1 MKTVVLSSDCMV
13 QQPCV
18 ATIGFFDGVH
28 KGHQYLVSSVIEEA
42 HLRSLQ
48 SMVITFDRH
57 PREVLGS
64 DFVPRMLSTYDEK
77 LIMLSKTG
85 VDTAVVLPFNR
96 QMASLTAYEFM
107 RDVLRDR
114 LNVRALVI
122 GYDNRF
128 GCRRNETFDDYV
140 RYGHE
145 LGIDVILSQ
154 SMELSGVKVS
164 SSVVRSFIQEGEM
177 EMAHRCLGYP
187 YTIVGTVVR
196 GHHIGT
202 DIGFPTAN
210 ITVDDAR
217 KLIPSPGVYAVW
229 VRLSG
234 SLERKQAMMNIGMRP
249 TFDGTVIT
257 LEVHILHYSGNLYGD
272 HISVSFVKKLRQ
284 EQKFRSVA
292 ELTNQLHADAKQA
305 EEVLIITNKI

>member
-1 MKTVVLSSDCMV
+1 MRTVMLTSEGMDM
-13 QQPCV
+13 QPCV

-28 KGHQYLVSSVIEEA
+28 KGHQYLVSAVIEEA
-42 HLRSLQ
+42 HQRDLQ

-85 VDTAVVLPFNR
+85 VDTAVVLPFDR
-96 QMASLTAYEFM
+96 EMASLTAYDFM

-114 LNVRALVI
+114 LNVKVLVI

-128 GCRRNETFDDYV
+128 GSRGSDVFDDYV
-140 RYGHE
+140 RYGRE
-145 LGIDVILSQ
+145 LGIDVISSQ
-154 SMELSGVKVS
+154 SLELSGVKVS
-164 SSVVRSFIQEGEM
+164 SSVVRSLIQEGEI

-187 YTIVGTVVR
+187 YTIVGTVVK
-196 GHHIGT
+196 GYHIGT
-202 DIGFPTAN
+202 GIGFPTAN
-210 ITVDDAR
+210 ITVDDPR

-234 SLERKQAMMNIGMRP
+234 SMERKQAMMNIGMRP
-249 TFDGTVIT
+249 TFDGRETT
-257 LEVHILHYSGNLYGD
+257 LEVHILHYCGNLYGE
-272 HISVSFVKKLRQ
+272 HLSVSFIKRLRQ
-284 EQKFRSVA
+284 EHKFRSVA
-292 ELTNQLHADAKQA
+292 ELTNQLHADAQQA
-305 EEVLIITNKI
+305 EEVLGNQE

>member
-1 MKTVVLSSDCMV
+1 MKTITLTAGEMSVEAS
-13 QQPCV
+13 V

-28 KGHQYLVSSVIEEA
+28 KGHQYLVSQVTDEA
-42 HLRSLQ
+42 QRRGMH

-85 VDTAVVLPFNR
+85 IDTTVVLPFDR
-96 QMASLTAYEFM
+96 DMAGMTAHAFI

-114 LNVRALVI
+114 LNVKILVI

-128 GCRRNETFDDYV
+128 GCRRNETFEDYV
-140 RYGHE
+140 RYGKE
-145 LGIDVILSQ
+145 LGIEVIRSQ

-187 YTIVGTVVR
+187 YTIVGKVVT

-210 ITVDDAR
+210 ISVDDPR
-217 KLIPSPGVYAVW
+217 KIIPSPGVYAVW
-229 VRLSG
+229 VRLPG
-234 SLERKQAMMNIGMRP
+234 SVERKQAMMNIGMRP
-249 TFDGTVIT
+249 TFDGTAIT
-257 LEVHILHYSGNLYGD
+257 LEAHILHYSGNLYGD
-272 HISVSFVKKLRQ
+272 HLSVSFVKRLRG
-284 EQKFRSVA
+284 EQKFRTIA
-292 ELTNQLHADAKQA
+292 ELTNQLRQDAWDVEAVLGAA
-305 EEVLIITNKI
+305 ES